1 MHSTHSLE
9 SKSKPRLTLNPT
21 KTPALSRGFFSLRS
35 NMNKIHAACV
45 VGVLLFFGI
54 YLAYDSAG
62 PNLTAVGVKKSPT
75 TAPAGLHH
83 NSLAPSISID
93 SKRRLSANESASAY
107 QNSIPD
113 PLGKQAILDAI
124 QLASVSYDPSEL
136 PSLKPY
142 LTHSDPEIREAA
154 LNGIIVLG
162 HAAGAPLLRDAAS
175 RISNPIEASELLR
188 KADYLE
194 LPSAPIKLLKQ
205 RLQNK

>member
-1 MHSTHSLE
+1 
-9 SKSKPRLTLNPT
+9 
-21 KTPALSRGFFSLRS
+21 
-35 NMNKIHAACV
+35 MNKIHAACL
-45 VGVLLFFGI
+45 VGVLSFFGI

-62 PNLTAVGVKKSPT
+62 PNLSAVGVKKSPGT
-75 TAPAGLHH
+75 SPARLDH
-83 NSLAPSISID
+83 NSLVPSMSID
-93 SKRRLSANESASAY
+93 SKSRLSANESPSAH

-113 PLGKQAILDAI
+113 TLEKKAIMDAI

-136 PSLKPY
+136 PNIKPY

-154 LNGIIVLG
+154 LNGIVVLG